1 MMKGSILSAFFE
13 GLSRDFTNNLLV
25 GDRYLLILDGLK
37 TTLIIATGAA
47 IIGVLLGTM
56 LALMRLS
63 HVKIGKKWYILRS
76 ISGAYVNVVRGTPMV
91 VQLMMMYYVILS
103 STSLSKT
110 TISIISFGL
119 NSGAYVS
126 EMIRGGI
133 MAVDKGQEE
142 AGRSLGLS
150 RGLTMRHIIL
160 PQSIRIAIPSL
171 FNEFIMLLKETSI
184 VGFIGLMDLTKASDF
199 IRSRT
204 YSAFFPLL
212 IVAAIYLLIV
222 TILTSFFSRIERR
235 LRVGANK

>member
-1 MMKGSILSAFFE
+1 MSGFFE
-13 GLSRDFTNNLLV
+13 RLAQDFNNNLIV

-47 IIGVLLGTM
+47 IIGVLLGTV

-63 HVKIGKKWYILRS
+63 NAKIGKKWYILRS
-76 ISGAYVNVVRGTPMV
+76 LSGAYVNVVRGTPMV

-103 STSLSKT
+103 STSLSKI

-222 TILTSFFSRIERR
+222 TVLTSFFSKLERR
-235 LRVGANK
+235 LRAGANK

>member
-1 MMKGSILSAFFE
+1 MSGFFE
-13 GLSRDFTNNLLV
+13 GLARDFTNNLIV

-47 IIGVLLGTM
+47 IIGVLLGTV

-63 HVKIGKKWYILRS
+63 DVKIGKKWFILRS
-76 ISGAYVNVVRGTPMV
+76 LSGAYVNVVRGTPMV

-103 STSLSKT
+103 STSLSKI

-222 TILTSFFSRIERR
+222 TVLTSFFSKLERR
-235 LRVGANK
+235 LRAGANR

>member
-1 MMKGSILSAFFE
+1 LSGFFE
-13 GLSRDFTNNLLV
+13 GLAQDFTNNLIV

-47 IIGVLLGTM
+47 IIGVLLGTV

-63 HVKIGKKWYILRS
+63 NVKIGNKWYILRS
-76 ISGAYVNVVRGTPMV
+76 LSGAYVNVVRGTPMV

-103 STSLSKT
+103 STSLSKI

-222 TILTSFFSRIERR
+222 TVLTSFFSKLERR
-235 LRVGANK
+235 LRAGANK

>member
-1 MMKGSILSAFFE
+1 MSGFFE
-13 GLSRDFTNNLLV
+13 GLAQDFTNNLIV

-47 IIGVLLGTM
+47 IIGVLLGTV

-63 HVKIGKKWYILRS
+63 NVKIGNKWYILRS
-76 ISGAYVNVVRGTPMV
+76 LSGAYVNVVRGTPMV

-103 STSLSKT
+103 STSLSKI

-222 TILTSFFSRIERR
+222 TVLTSFFSKLERR
-235 LRVGANK
+235 LRAGANK

>member
-1 MMKGSILSAFFE
+1 MKGNVLSAFFD
-13 GLSRDFTNNLLV
+13 GLIRDFTNNLLV

-47 IIGVLLGTM
+47 IIGVFLGTI

-63 HVKIGKKWYILRS
+63 HVKLGKKWYILRS

-110 TISIISFGL
+110 TISILSFGL

-133 MAVDKGQEE
+133 LAVDKGQEE

-212 IVAAIYLLIV
+212 IVAVIYLMIV
-222 TILTSFFSRIERR
+222 TVLTAFFTRLERR
-235 LRVGANK
+235 LRAGANK

>member
-1 MMKGSILSAFFE
+1 MSAFFE
-13 GLSRDFTNNLLV
+13 NLSRDITNNLIV
-25 GDRYLLILDGLK
+25 GDRYLLVLEGLK
-37 TTLIIATGAA
+37 TTLIIASGAA
-47 IIGVLLGTM
+47 IIGVFLGTI

-63 HVKIGKKWYILRS
+63 NAKIGKRWHVLRS
-76 ISGAYVNVVRGTPMV
+76 LSSAYVTAIRGTPMV

-103 STSLSKT
+103 ATGLSKT
-110 TISIISFGL
+110 LIAVISFGL

-133 MAVDKGQEE
+133 LAVDKGQDE

-150 RGLTMRHIIL
+150 RGLTMLHIIL
-160 PQSIRIAIPSL
+160 PQSIRIVIPSL

-212 IVAAIYLLIV
+212 LVAAIYLLIV
-222 TILTSFFSRIERR
+222 SILTGLFTRVERR

>member
-1 MMKGSILSAFFE
+1 MSAFFD
-13 GLSRDFTNNLLV
+13 GLIRDFTNNLLV

-47 IIGVLLGTM
+47 IIGVFLGII

-63 HVKIGKKWYILRS
+63 HVKLGKKWYILRS

-110 TISIISFGL
+110 TISILSFGL

-133 MAVDKGQEE
+133 LAVDKGQEE

-212 IVAAIYLLIV
+212 IVAVIYLMIV
-222 TILTSFFSRIERR
+222 TVLTAFFTRLERR
-235 LRVGANK
+235 LRAGANK

>member
-1 MMKGSILSAFFE
+1 MSGFFE
-13 GLSRDFTNNLLV
+13 GLAQDFTNNLIV

-47 IIGVLLGTM
+47 IIGVLLGTV

-63 HVKIGKKWYILRS
+63 NVKIGKKWYILRS
-76 ISGAYVNVVRGTPMV
+76 LSGAYVNVVRGTPMV

-103 STSLSKT
+103 STSLSKI

-222 TILTSFFSRIERR
+222 TVLTSFFSKLERR
-235 LRVGANK
+235 LRAGANK